1 MFEIPK
7 QETGSPLTFGH
18 LPMYAAAPLI
28 FTRRSFTPHASPESR
43 AFLRHPR
50 EARPRESPPVISHW
64 RSASTTIP
72 FLSFD
77 RFVTAA
83 LSPTDRP
90 LRISTISSLEA
101 PSVTGT
107 SSARPLSSTT

>member
-18 LPMYAAAPLI
+18 PPMYAAAPLI
-28 FTRRSFTPHASPESR
+28 YTPRLHASPENR
-43 AFLRHPR
+43 AFIRHPR
-50 EARPRESPPVISHW
+50 EARPKESPPVISHW

-77 RFVTAA
+77 KFVTAA